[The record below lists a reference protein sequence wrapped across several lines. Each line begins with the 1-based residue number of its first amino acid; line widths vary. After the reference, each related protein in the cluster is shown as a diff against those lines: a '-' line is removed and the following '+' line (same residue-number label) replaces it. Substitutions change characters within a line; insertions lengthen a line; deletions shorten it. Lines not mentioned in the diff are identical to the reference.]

1 MESVLIIFY
10 YLTKYTMFLL
20 WLLII
25 VAPVVFMV
33 RYKVK
38 QQTRQFVLAICAYLL
53 FVIAYFGYDWLATDQ
68 IKKAENIISDF
79 QYCVDQAEDFD
90 DLVVCH
96 TLLDSDITL
105 YEREYK

>member
-1 MESVLIIFY
+1 
-10 YLTKYTMFLL
+10 
-20 WLLII
+20 
-25 VAPVVFMV
+25 MV

-53 FVIAYFGYDWLATDQ
+53 FVIAYFGYDWIATDQ
-68 IKKAENIISDF
+68 IEKAENIISDF
-79 QYCVDQAEDFD
+79 NYCVEQAEDFD
-90 DLVVCH
+90 ALVVCH